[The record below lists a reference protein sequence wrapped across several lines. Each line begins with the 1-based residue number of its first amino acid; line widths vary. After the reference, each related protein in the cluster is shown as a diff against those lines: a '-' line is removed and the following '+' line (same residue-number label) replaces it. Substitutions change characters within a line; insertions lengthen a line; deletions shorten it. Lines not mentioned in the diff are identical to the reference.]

1 MIKYRWY
8 LLRSDFSLLQI
19 AKRFRNQYLTDERA
33 FGFMRSPN
41 EDYPE
46 RLHFRHV
53 RRTKIQFTVADRSG
67 GALQQTFETLSTVE
81 IQLFEVNKH
90 VWLRVENPP
99 RSLRDLLGDIE
110 TVLGLGI
117 SITPISFDLKQ
128 QRRALRRV
136 DSIQMVAFKGIGS
149 SAEHKALA
157 RFEVASKE
165 GVDPDRLDFLSHL
178 EFKIDHATF
187 EVVRKMLR
195 GQVAFSSSGLVRL
208 AGPLVPYLL
217 QELEVE
223 LTSGPKVRIAP
234 EPT

>member
-8 LLRSDFSLLQI
+8 LLRSDFSLTQI
-19 AKRFRNQYLTDERA
+19 AKKLRNQQLTEERV
-33 FGFMRSPN
+33 FGFMRLPN

-46 RLHFRHV
+46 RICFRHL
-53 RRTKIQFTVADRSG
+53 RRTKIQFIVADQSG
-67 GALQQTFETLSTVE
+67 EAQQQTFETLSTVE
-81 IQLFEVNKH
+81 IQLFERSGC

-117 SITPISFDLKQ
+117 SITPMLFDLKQ
-128 QRRALRRV
+128 QRRALRRA

-149 SAEHKALA
+149 SAEHNALA
-157 RFEVASKE
+157 RFEVASKD

-195 GQVAFSSSGLVRL
+195 GQVAFLPSGLIRL

-217 QELEVE
+217 QELENE
-223 LTSGPKVRIAP
+223 LTSSPAARIARQ
-234 EPT
+234 TN